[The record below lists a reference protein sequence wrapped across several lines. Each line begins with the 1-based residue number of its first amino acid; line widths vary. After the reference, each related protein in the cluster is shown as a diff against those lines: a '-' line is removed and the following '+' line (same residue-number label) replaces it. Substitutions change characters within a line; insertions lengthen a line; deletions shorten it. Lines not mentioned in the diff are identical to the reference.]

1 MRLRTTTALAAL
13 VAAGLTPL
21 TLPTT
26 PAFAGTAKYAD
37 DFNGDGYRDL
47 ATAAVGATVGGASRA
62 GAVVVNYGS
71 ASGISASRRTVLSQ
85 NSSGVPGTGEKND
98 ASVPYSRPAT

>member
-13 VAAGLTPL
+13 VAAGLIPR

-26 PAFAGTAKYAD
+26 PASAGTAKYAD

-47 ATAAVGATVGGASRA
+47 A
-62 GAVVVNYGS
+62 
-71 ASGISASRRTVLSQ
+71 
-85 NSSGVPGTGEKND
+85 
-98 ASVPYSRPAT
+98 ASVLPTAP